1 MSGFLSSDT
10 ITSIRSKF
18 STLHTTFAR
27 DIVVFKV
34 SKQEVIVSTNTKYNP
49 IYGRTNQGRK
59 VEQETVVSQTF
70 KARIYYVDSDQE
82 EITEAQDKVFLPKG
96 SIKIIVDETAYTYI
110 REAKNITFDE
120 NKFSIA
126 SQASP
131 YGFTDNQFFIF
142 YLVPLDEI

>member
-1 MSGFLSSDT
+1 ML
-10 ITSIRSKF
+10 IQIKRRSE
-18 STLHTTFAR
+18 SQ
-27 DIVVFKV
+27 D
-34 SKQEVIVSTNTKYNP
+34 QVI
-49 IYGRTNQGRK
+49 
-59 VEQETVVSQTF
+59 
-70 KARIYYVDSDQE
+70 
-82 EITEAQDKVFLPKG
+82 LPKG
-96 SIKIIVDETAYTYI
+96 SMKIIVDETAYAYI